1 MIPSRDDAYA
11 LLREYNENESL
22 VKHGLAVESTMKH
35 FARKFGEDEELW
47 GIAGLLHDLDY
58 GKYPEEHCHKSKE
71 ILQNR
76 GYSEVIIRAVMSHA
90 YGICTD
96 VEPVSLMEKTLYAT
110 DELTGLVTACVYV
123 RPSKSILDLTTKSVK
138 KKYKQK
144 SFAAGVD
151 REIIQKGA
159 KMLDMEL
166 GELISEVIE
175 GMRKD
180 AKSLNLNGD
189 LS

>member
-1 MIPSRDDAYA
+1 VV
-11 LLREYNENESL
+11 EST
-22 VKHGLAVESTMKH
+22 KHGLAVESTMKH

-123 RPSKSILDLTTKSVK
+123 RPSKSN
-138 KKYKQK
+138 
-144 SFAAGVD
+144 
-151 REIIQKGA
+151 
-159 KMLDMEL
+159 
-166 GELISEVIE
+166 
-175 GMRKD
+175 
-180 AKSLNLNGD
+180 KSLLPPESTEK
-189 LS
+189 LSKKEQKC